1 MLFKIVDAQRE
12 PKRFQGRLGVTNSA
26 TNTGKKFKD
35 YDDFYDDY
43 YDYYYDDEPLPSGPT
58 RRPEISQNSP
68 KFAGC
73 FNNCVNTHPIFVIE
87 NC

>member
-43 YDYYYDDEPLPSGPT
+43 YDYYYDEPLPSGPT
-58 RRPEISQNSP
+58 RRPETSQNSL
-68 KFAGC
+68 KFAGNLKI
-73 FNNCVNTHPIFVIE
+73 FNSLPKYLLIF
-87 NC
+87 